1 MAPQFALPAATWRVV
16 DGLAMTGCAALGT
29 RIGPALRRSG
39 AGRLFNRLT
48 GRAFI
53 AAGGALAVANR

>member
-1 MAPQFALPAATWRVV
+1 
-16 DGLAMTGCAALGT
+16 MTGYAALGT

-48 GRAFI
+48 GGAFI